1 MGPIDSV
8 SKTGLSRLDPRMA
21 SSRDGDC
28 STTARS
34 VSNSGDDG
42 LSGTDGLAGNDGLS
56 GSDGLA
62 GNDGLALSA
71 AGNALK
77 LSLLFSVLVSSF
89 SSSSKAGR
97 LSCGLWMMGLLLRFL
112 SLCK

>member
-1 MGPIDSV
+1 
-8 SKTGLSRLDPRMA
+8 MA

-34 VSNSGDDG
+34 VSSSGD
-42 LSGTDGLAGNDGLS
+42 DGLS
-56 GSDGLA
+56 GSDGLS
-62 GNDGLALSA
+62 GIDGLVLSA

-89 SSSSKAGR
+89 SSSSEAGR
-97 LSCGLWMMGLLLRFL
+97 LSCVLCLRPCRVLGLSCVLCVMGLLLRFL
-112 SLCK
+112 SLYK